1 MPGLRGGTALSDH
14 HRRVAT
20 AGDRLRSRGAG
31 RWRRPVPIDLRRGDP
46 GQDRPRPADAQPG
59 RQISGLRLAHQ
70 RRLWHRG
77 APGRAPGPGP
87 DQAPPPHLRPA
98 GAADPLVVSPP
109 QGFFAALRMTVAG
122 IMFAASGLAAQQTNA
137 ERILSGRDTPSH
149 DYDLIHQRI
158 EVRNFDWDATAFDGL
173 VTTTVVSMRPGL
185 DSIVLDMGRRLA
197 VRSIT
202 VNCAPCKSARP
213 PVRLSAHFARPGD
226 SLVVRLPKPAGF
238 RDTVRFT
245 VDYRGKIRQG
255 RGLYFFKAEPDRPH
269 RPQQIYIG
277 SVSDCNTGLNS
288 T

>member
-109 QGFFAALRMTVAG
+109 QGFFAALRMTLAG

-173 VTTTVVSMRPGL
+173 VTTTVVSMRPGR
-185 DSIVLDMGRRLA
+185 DSIGRDRGHRLV
-197 VRSIT
+197 VRGVT
-202 VNCAPCKSARP
+202 GAQPGRNP
-213 PVRLSAHFARPGD
+213 PGMSSRLSAHFARPGD
-226 SLVVRLPKPAGF
+226 TLVVRLPRSAA
-238 RDTVRFT
+238 
-245 VDYRGKIRQG
+245 QG
-255 RGLYFFKAEPDRPH
+255 DSIQLTID
-269 RPQQIYIG
+269 
-277 SVSDCNTGLNS
+277 
-288 T
+288 